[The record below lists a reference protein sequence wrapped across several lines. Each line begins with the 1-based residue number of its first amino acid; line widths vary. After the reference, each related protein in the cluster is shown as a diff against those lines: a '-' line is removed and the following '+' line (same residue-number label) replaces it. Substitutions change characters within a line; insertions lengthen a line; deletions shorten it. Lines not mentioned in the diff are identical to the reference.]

1 MPLGA
6 ATAIAAMFPKVVK
19 PVEGESLVIQY
30 SVKLEKAHNCGGMCA
45 RLACL
50 AAPLRSQRRS
60 GCISSRRYIK
70 LLKDDPDLADGL
82 DEFDGDTEYTIMFG
96 PDKCGG
102 TDKVRAHAATWR
114 AAQESRRSLL
124 RCLS

>member
-1 MPLGA
+1 
-6 ATAIAAMFPKVVK
+6 MFPKVVK

-124 RCLS
+124 RRLS